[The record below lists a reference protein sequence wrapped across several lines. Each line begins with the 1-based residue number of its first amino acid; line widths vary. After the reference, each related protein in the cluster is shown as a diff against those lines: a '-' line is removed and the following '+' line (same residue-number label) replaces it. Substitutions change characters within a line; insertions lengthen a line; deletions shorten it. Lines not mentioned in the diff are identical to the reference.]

1 MTAPSQQPTTA
12 PRTDASPIPLLL
24 ARDLGVGVALFSV
37 WAGAEAWAT
46 VSGLAFAKILSAI
59 GGLFVGLAVTGLSHE
74 WGHFA
79 GARMS
84 GAVAPTTAASNFAG
98 VFAFD
103 LERSSDA
110 QFRAMSVGGN
120 VAHWTAAWILFFGL
134 PGATIGQ
141 VALQSASLGFV
152 AFATFVEAPVLRR
165 AFSGQ
170 SSVEAL
176 GELVRAP
183 RPILERAG
191 RIGFATALASLI
203 VL

>member
-1 MTAPSQQPTTA
+1 MTE
-12 PRTDASPIPLLL
+12 PRADASPIPILF
-24 ARDLGVGVALFSV
+24 ARDLGLGVVLFSI

-46 VSGLAFAKILSAI
+46 VSGLVFAKTLSAI
-59 GGLFVGLAVTGLSHE
+59 GGMVVGLVVTGLSHE

-84 GAVAPTTAASNFAG
+84 GGVAPTAAASKFAG

-120 VAHWTAAWILFFGL
+120 VAHWAAAWILFFGL

-141 VALQSASLGFV
+141 AAIQAAALGFV
-152 AFATFVEAPVLRR
+152 VFASVVELPVIWR
-165 AFSGQ
+165 AFRGQ
-170 SSVEAL
+170 SSADAIA
-176 GELVRAP
+176 ELARAP

-191 RIGFATALASLI
+191 RIGFVTALALLV